1 VADID
6 KQIDELYQLPLGE
19 FTAARTALAKT
30 LTGDAARQVRALKKP
45 TAVPA
50 AVNQLYWNARSTYD
64 AAMKAGHALRAA
76 QIAALNGKKA
86 DVRAATEAHRKAIAS
101 AVQRAVQLAAK
112 AELNPN
118 PDQLARMFD
127 ALSLAAAAPPTPGRF
142 VDVVAPSGFDAL
154 AGVTPATRVH
164 ASAQSEPDIETKH
177 AEKRRLEQERRQ
189 QREAEAQFKTA
200 THDLERARDRV
211 RAARE
216 SLERA
221 EADVADAER
230 EVAAARER
238 LKA

>member
-1 VADID
+1 
-6 KQIDELYQLPLGE
+6 
-19 FTAARTALAKT
+19 
-30 LTGDAARQVRALKKP
+30 
-45 TAVPA
+45 
-50 AVNQLYWNARSTYD
+50 
-64 AAMKAGHALRAA
+64 
-76 QIAALNGKKA
+76 
-86 DVRAATEAHRKAIAS
+86 
-101 AVQRAVQLAAK
+101 VQLAAK